1 MGKLIV
7 IEGVSDGV
15 GKTTQIKKLY
25 DKLVLDNQKV
35 IYHHFPSYGEV
46 GASLVEAYLKGDL
59 GKRESIGP
67 YAISSFYAVDRFY
80 TYINKLKKA
89 LDNGSV
95 VLLDR
100 YTTSNLIYQGSFFEG
115 KEKDEFLDYISDYE
129 YNKLGLKK
137 PDLVIFLKLDKD
149 FANSLRKNRNYDGID
164 GDINEKDQ
172 KFLDKVYDN
181 SLYVADKYDFK
192 IVECSKDGVLR
203 SIDDI
208 SNEIY
213 SIVRGTLFNSLF

>member
-15 GKTTQIKKLY
+15 GKTTQVKELYKKLTEIGRE
-25 DKLVLDNQKV
+25 V
-35 IYHHFPSYGEV
+35 IYHHFPSYGSV
-46 GASLVEAYLKGDL
+46 GAGLVQEYLSGNL
-59 GKRESIGP
+59 GKRENIGP
-67 YAISSFYAVDRFY
+67 YAISSFYALDRFY
-80 TYINKLKKA
+80 TYHNELQEAFNSGKI
-89 LDNGSV
+89 

-100 YTTSNLIYQGSFFEG
+100 YTTSNLIYQGTFFEG
-115 KEKDEFLDYISDYE
+115 KDKDDFLDYISDYE

-149 FANSLRKNRNYDGID
+149 IASTLRKNRDNDGVD
-164 GDINEKDQ
+164 GDINEKDND
-172 KFLDKVYDN
+172 FLDKVYDN
-181 SLYVADKYDFK
+181 SLYVADKYNFK

-208 SNEIY
+208 SDDIY
-213 SIVRGTLFNSLF
+213 NFVKNNI